1 MGRIKSALEL
11 ALERTEGVVGDRRS
25 LEAAEAK
32 RRGKKLAGEYLE
44 EPGAHPLEAALKQEA
59 ADTRDAFRQG
69 VFEVFISR
77 VSLPSDERDIG
88 KLAALGKGLHALA
101 GGQRLPVIFRQLE
114 SAEKSYLDE
123 TAQYEDAIMRQ
134 YAPQLKQKEAEL
146 LRRMGQQVRLD
157 PFQDPEFLAFY
168 KKNMDALKANYE
180 AVIADARAQITECFN
195 GSPDGR
201 SNG

>member
-11 ALERTEGVVGDRRS
+11 ALERTEDVVGDRRS
-25 LEAAEAK
+25 LETAEAK

-44 EPGAHPLEAALKQEA
+44 EPGAHPIEAALKQEA

-77 VSLPSDERDIG
+77 VSLPSNERDIG
-88 KLAALGKGLHALA
+88 KFAALGSGLQALA
-101 GGQRLPVIFRQLE
+101 GDPRISAIFRQLE
-114 SAEKSYLDE
+114 AAAKSYLDE

-146 LRRMGQQVRLD
+146 SRRMGQQVRID
-157 PFQDPEFLAFY
+157 PFQDPEFIAFY

-180 AVIADARAQITECFN
+180 AVIADARAQISACFP
-195 GSPDGR
+195 GALTDD
-201 SNG
+201 